1 MSKNE
6 TALTLRYWESVG
18 GTLIEEF
25 FMVPSTPTQG
35 KRVADAVIIRDGPK
49 VQLPRGQRKVKL
61 KNKDVIVVQTKGT
74 SLAGRVGMN
83 LLGQAYFSAKLLKE
97 FHGVRSVHAVAIC
110 TKRDEALERIVQDIP
125 DMEIIVYDE
134 ADLADL

>member
-6 TALTLRYWESVG
+6 TQLTVRYWEEVG

-25 FMVPSTPTQG
+25 YMVPSTPSQG
-35 KRVADAVIIRDGPK
+35 KRVADGVIIKGGENKR
-49 VQLPRGQRKVKL
+49 LPAGQRKVDL
-61 KNKDVIVVQTKGT
+61 KGKDVIVVQTKGT

-83 LLGQAYFSAKLLKE
+83 LLGQTYFSARLLEE

-110 TKRDEALERIVQDIP
+110 TKHDAALEQIVAKIP
-125 DMEIIVYDE
+125 DMEIVVYE
-134 ADLADL
+134 EQTPP